1 MSELYSFVSGL
12 NEYSMKKSLEEY
24 KPSEIHCIK
33 YIGKNKDANVTK
45 MAESFYMIRGA
56 ISKLAKK

>member
-24 KPSEIHCIK
+24 KPSEIHCIE

-45 MAESFYMIRGA
+45 MAESFYMTRGA